1 MKKIFSLLLAAVL
14 LLGCFASAEANVLT
28 KLGFQQRLNKAFAEK
43 AESVTI
49 PVSPLLVNQL
59 SKGEGVYYN
68 VTLMAWK
75 AGIIYYTLGTNKYME
90 YIALNNIVYADE
102 PLPYVEAHSRE
113 EYRAALDAYLAAKT
127 PSFGILYPDIESWD
141 NTEEQNYL
149 FRRGV
154 DKGTFGWHYYFVI
167 GKDMT
172 YVDHPIAETVGIDG
186 FNEAVAAFRE
196 AGIKRFAVALDD
208 ETMKTHFGADVPSG
222 TVTLDFLN
230 AGILLTNDVSYL
242 YDAAL
247 ITFDVAFW
255 TGEADDEQIAAFV
268 SEHIAQYGSEEELE
282 ADQNKLRE
290 PDWQAVLDW
299 LTEHGYDR
307 RGSENSAQ

>member
-1 MKKIFSLLLAAVL
+1 MKKVFSLILAAVL

-49 PVSPLLVNQL
+49 PVAPILVSQL
-59 SKGEGVYYN
+59 SKGEGIYYN

-102 PLPYVEAHSRE
+102 PLPYTEAHSRE
-113 EYRAALDAYLAAKT
+113 EYRAALDAYLTAKT
-127 PSFGILYPDIESWD
+127 PSFGILYPEMENWD
-141 NTEEQNYL
+141 SAEETNHL
-149 FRRGV
+149 TRRGV

-167 GKDMT
+167 ADHLT
-172 YVDHPIAETVGIDG
+172 YVDYPIAEAIGLDG
-186 FNEAVAAFRE
+186 FNEAVAAFRD

-222 TVTLDFLN
+222 TVTLNFLN

-255 TGEADDEQIAAFV
+255 TGEADDEQISAFV
-268 SEHIAQYGSEEELE
+268 SEHMAEYGSEDEL
-282 ADQNKLRE
+282 ADDLSRLGE
-290 PDWQAVLDW
+290 PDRQAVLDW

-307 RGSENSAQ
+307 RDGENEAR